1 MAGRAVS
8 GPPAGA
14 LDLASQPLSD
24 SPFANS
30 GPEVLSAIPVD
41 PVFVALLAVAH
52 QATGDQ
58 VFADGE
64 PAVDLGHHMVKCR
77 AAAEG
82 IVTVGA
88 TVVPSQVDLIA
99 G

>member
-14 LDLASQPLSD
+14 LDLASQPLSNR
-24 SPFANS
+24 PFANS
-30 GPEVLSAIPVD
+30 GPEVLGAIPVD
-41 PVFVALLAVAH
+41 PVLMAFLTVAH
-52 QATGDQ
+52 QAAGDQ

-64 PAVDLGHHMVKCR
+64 AAVDLGHHMVECR

-82 IVTVGA
+82 IVAIGA
-88 TVVPSQVDLIA
+88 AVIPSQVDLIA
-99 G
+99 C

>member
-1 MAGRAVS
+1 M
-8 GPPAGA
+8 
-14 LDLASQPLSD
+14 
-24 SPFANS
+24 
-30 GPEVLSAIPVD
+30 LSAIPVD
-41 PVFVALLAVAH
+41 PVLVALLAVAH
-52 QATGDQ
+52 QAATDQ

-64 PAVDLGHHMVKCR
+64 PAVDLGHHMVECR

-88 TVVPSQVDLIA
+88 AVVPRQVDLIA